1 MVGASYRCPA
11 TAALLGSPNACS
23 DTCFAFLG
31 PCAPTL
37 RHPRRQDR
45 LVLRSSKV
53 INESSPSVAWGRWYA
68 APHPRAGAGIEPTG
82 RHPGR
87 EGDLARVGEGLPGQR
102 LTAEQPPP
110 ALLQVEPA
118 GPLGDEGVLDAGMVG
133 QPGPG
138 RVAGVAGE
146 VVGDHHDGPGR
157 VGLLHQPEESLVV
170 DAVARR
176 CGHRH
181 LVAVADAER
190 AVDPGLLHA
199 TAVLQ
204 RCLDAMSVG

>member
-1 MVGASYRCPA
+1 MERQSVGRASLASAQAAPETPA
-11 TAALLGSPNACS
+11 EASQ
-23 DTCFAFLG
+23 DV
-31 PCAPTL
+31 
-37 RHPRRQDR
+37 PR
-45 LVLRSSKV
+45 LMLRSSKV

-133 QPGPG
+133 QP
-138 RVAGVAGE
+138 
-146 VVGDHHDGPGR
+146 
-157 VGLLHQPEESLVV
+157 
-170 DAVARR
+170 
-176 CGHRH
+176 
-181 LVAVADAER
+181 
-190 AVDPGLLHA
+190 
-199 TAVLQ
+199 
-204 RCLDAMSVG
+204 